1 MLVHFKL
8 SDADIKRAILSMD
21 EKVMTLDRVKQL
33 ITFAPTAEEVIN
45 CTKHYNDSFLGRN
58 AQEIQRKQE
67 RTWKS
72 RTILS

>member
-8 SDADIKRAILSMD
+8 SDADIKRAILTMN

-33 ITFAPTAEEVIN
+33 ITFAPTAEEVIK
-45 CTKHYNDSFLGRN
+45 TVSSIALTLSLARN

-67 RTWKS
+67 
-72 RTILS
+72 